1 MWPGIEYV
9 LQYKAPLLPSPLAMH
24 RNTFINSMKFLLMI
38 LLVTF
43 IVVAAVNPPLL
54 ARKINITLEVTH
66 NENDRNKET
75 N

>member
-1 MWPGIEYV
+1 MSPEIEYV
-9 LQYKAPLLPSPLAMH
+9 LQYKASLLPSPLAMH
-24 RNTFINSMKFLLMI
+24 KNTFISSMKLLLMI

-54 ARKINITLEVTH
+54 ARKINTTLQVTH